1 MRLHSGIALLRLVF
15 GKPFSVSFFQVIM
28 TYLSYYENLSSLAFS
43 QEIEKC
49 SALCDGGEIKLADC
63 DGNDECY
70 TSCNNEKCDV
80 YEKTILLNPHLNE
93 NLVGWYC
100 RGGCIMAEID
110 EGYDQ
115 AGVLVLGRSAP
126 WNGFAQDVSGLEFQD
141 TNYRGKCFIRSGF
154 YCYTFQLLEL
164 MFK

>member
-1 MRLHSGIALLRLVF
+1 MEYRFLGW
-15 GKPFSVSFFQVIM
+15 FSLSFFFK
-28 TYLSYYENLSSLAFS
+28 LSYYKNLGSLAFG

-93 NLVGWYC
+93 NLDGWYC

-141 TNYRGKCFIRSGF
+141 ANYRGKCFIRSGF
-154 YCYTFQLLEL
+154 YCHAFQLLEF

>member
-1 MRLHSGIALLRLVF
+1 MRLYSEISLLRLVF
-15 GKPFSVSFFQVIM
+15 LEFNFRIQ
-28 TYLSYYENLSSLAFS
+28 YYENLISLAFG
-43 QEIEKC
+43 QEIDKC
-49 SALCDGGEIKLADC
+49 SALCDGGEIKLNDC
-63 DGNDECY
+63 YRSDECY

-93 NLVGWYC
+93 NLDGWYC

-126 WNGFAQDVSGLEFQD
+126 WNGFAQDVSGLKFKD
-141 TNYRGKCFIRSGF
+141 KNYRGKCFIRSGF
-154 YCYTFQLLEL
+154 
-164 MFK
+164 